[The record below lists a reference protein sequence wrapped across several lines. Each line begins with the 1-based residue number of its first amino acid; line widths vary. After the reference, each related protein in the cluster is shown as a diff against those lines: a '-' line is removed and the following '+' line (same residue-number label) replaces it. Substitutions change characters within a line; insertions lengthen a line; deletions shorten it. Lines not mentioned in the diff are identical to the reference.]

1 MIPVSAEGR
10 SLDAQNSDYFTFAIE
25 NLNRLSE
32 FGPTQILTQ
41 IVDRLN
47 QWSRIEQPSTVW
59 QLDPLLSTLP
69 DQFQSGAL
77 IDNLES
83 LQFDAYDGA
92 YLREAAILHSIAE
105 YVTRD
110 STNDLSAVEDLFRWT
125 NMHIALDPAPE
136 LTAQPTA
143 QMPWQS
149 ILLGHGRAIDRAW
162 VFAIL
167 ARQLDYD
174 VILLYLPD
182 PRSNN
187 PSVSRFW
194 CAGFLHDGDI
204 YLFDPFIGMPLPGPA
219 GGIATLADLR
229 REPQRLRAWDTPDR
243 PYWVTEAALSR
254 VIPFIE
260 ASSQS
265 LTKRMKSIQDELGGD
280 YRMRLVASPSRI
292 AERLKAINETER
304 PRIWDWPF
312 KAAQIITDP
321 QNETRTRINREMQAY
336 GKFRTDLVNP
346 LWAGRLQQLAGR
358 YTTQIDGI
366 PRRPRDAPIG
376 EQGAKPLLLASRIM
390 LQKVPKDDIPDDM
403 KAQLELI
410 YERADVIR
418 RDASWNLAMIALDEG
433 NHALAEYYLD
443 EMDKQQTAASWPDD
457 APARDVTM
465 ARARVAEAAD
475 DRAKAVSLY
484 ERVAGPQKREAV
496 LRIRK
501 LKKREQGTS
510 PGAPQ

>member
-1 MIPVSAEGR
+1 
-10 SLDAQNSDYFTFAIE
+10 
-25 NLNRLSE
+25 
-32 FGPTQILTQ
+32 
-41 IVDRLN
+41 
-47 QWSRIEQPSTVW
+47 
-59 QLDPLLSTLP
+59 
-69 DQFQSGAL
+69 
-77 IDNLES
+77 
-83 LQFDAYDGA
+83 
-92 YLREAAILHSIAE
+92 
-105 YVTRD
+105 
-110 STNDLSAVEDLFRWT
+110 
-125 NMHIALDPAPE
+125 
-136 LTAQPTA
+136 
-143 QMPWQS
+143 
-149 ILLGHGRAIDRAW
+149 
-162 VFAIL
+162 
-167 ARQLDYD
+167 
-174 VILLYLPD
+174 
-182 PRSNN
+182 
-187 PSVSRFW
+187 
-194 CAGFLHDGDI
+194 
-204 YLFDPFIGMPLPGPA
+204 MPLPGPA

-433 NHALAEYYLD
+433 NQALAEYYLD

-510 PGAPQ
+510 PGATQ